1 MDKTLIEG
9 HSSWAV
15 FIHVVMGTHKRGMTW
30 DLLLS
35 CAVKMLVTADVLCR
49 RVVLWHWKISSSGR
63 VAPPQLQNSAPYWTC
78 FQTIDRKMF
87 LLLQLLLF
95 YYFNRK
101 FLEFVLRKKKQ
112 FALVCSSTCS
122 YKSSFKQMKYFL
134 FSKYKMKFW
143 SLDVIKYCTFYHIQ
157 L

>member
-101 FLEFVLRKKKQ
+101 FLEFVLRKKNSLCLSVPVLAVTRVVSNKWSI
-112 FALVCSSTCS
+112 F
-122 YKSSFKQMKYFL
+122 SFQNTKWN
-134 FSKYKMKFW
+134 SGA
-143 SLDVIKYCTFYHIQ
+143 
-157 L
+157 